1 MNSQTEKYPKLRL
14 VYSVSE
20 TERAKVLVECPL
32 CGEMEL
38 LEYLKKHRVCSRC
51 ENKNAA

>member
-20 TERAKVLVECPL
+20 TERTKVLVECPL
-32 CGEMEL
+32 CGEKEL
-38 LEYLKKHRVCSRC
+38 FEYLKIHQACSRC
-51 ENKNAA
+51 ENKDAA